1 MLSAGLLEPLVGVKC
16 TRTIFHRLNAA
27 LAEALKEC
35 MKPAQDLTRE
45 NIRHRNSPN
54 DSGNEARP
62 IVGLRK
68 RAGGESAGD
77 AGPKH
82 AAVFRV
88 FPRTGSTAAGY
99 RCTTMLLLGT
109 GPTNGATQ
117 HLP

>member
-35 MKPAQDLTRE
+35 MNPAQDLTRE
-45 NIRHRNSPN
+45 NIPHRNSPN

-62 IVGLRK
+62 IVCLRK

-77 AGPKH
+77 AGPKQ
-82 AAVFRV
+82 AAV
-88 FPRTGSTAAGY
+88 FPRTASTAAAGY

>member
-1 MLSAGLLEPLVGVKC
+1 MSVNSLANLFKCDARVGGGYFPRFAFDQLGLLEPLVGVKC
-16 TRTIFHRLNAA
+16 TRTICHRLNAA

-68 RAGGESAGD
+68 RAGG
-77 AGPKH
+77 
-82 AAVFRV
+82 
-88 FPRTGSTAAGY
+88 
-99 RCTTMLLLGT
+99 
-109 GPTNGATQ
+109 
-117 HLP
+117 

>member
-68 RAGGESAGD
+68 RAAG
-77 AGPKH
+77 
-82 AAVFRV
+82 
-88 FPRTGSTAAGY
+88 
-99 RCTTMLLLGT
+99 
-109 GPTNGATQ
+109 
-117 HLP
+117 

>member
-35 MKPAQDLTRE
+35 MKPAQDLTGE

-54 DSGNEARP
+54 DRGNEARP

-68 RAGGESAGD
+68 RAAGV
-77 AGPKH
+77 K
-82 AAVFRV
+82 VRV
-88 FPRTGSTAAGY
+88 TRLGRSMQQCFKCFHVRPPPATGAQ
-99 RCTTMLLLGT
+99 CC
-109 GPTNGATQ
+109 
-117 HLP
+117 